1 MNKDDFIKNKI
12 QGDKYIPSKVD
23 DIFKNFKLNN
33 SNQANNV
40 VEFNI
45 NKNNCKTKDVSKN
58 EQFNQYNN
66 LNQVSNQFK
75 KQSTFL
81 IYKRI
86 NKLLSAVAV
95 FLCVVLVG
103 VGSLLKNRPSEIE
116 NIDII
121 TKNILVKNTEY
132 AFSNEDVRE
141 TSENNLV
148 RALVIGKRQVVI
160 QLKDDFINEYNLNL
174 QSNKYYYVNNI
185 NKDIKDVFVGC
196 MISNKIPYVMLVM
209 DDGTVECIQIF
220 NDEIKPDENY
230 EFNFYSQGEI
240 YGLYDVVGFE
250 QRSRQYTNKEGYF
263 YYINA
268 IRSDGKKKEIELGF
282 YNNWDNNVSY
292 IYDSLNVIEK

>member
-1 MNKDDFIKNKI
+1 MNKDDYIKNKI
-12 QGDKYIPSKVD
+12 QCDKYLPSKVD
-23 DIFKNFKLNN
+23 DVFKNFRLNN
-33 SNQANNV
+33 SNHVSNV
-40 VEFNI
+40 IEFNI
-45 NKNNCKTKDVSKN
+45 NKNSDVNKDEQLYESSQQN
-58 EQFNQYNN
+58 ENT
-66 LNQVSNQFK
+66 K
-75 KQSTFL
+75 KQSAFFV
-81 IYKRI
+81 YKRI

-132 AFSNEDVRE
+132 SFSNEDVRE

-160 QLKDDFINEYNLNL
+160 QLKEEFISEYNLDL
-174 QSNKYYYVNNI
+174 QSNKYYNVDNI

-196 MISNKIPYVMLVM
+196 MISNKTPYVMLVM
-209 DDGTVECIQIF
+209 EDGTAECIQIF

-250 QRSRQYTNKEGYF
+250 QCSRKYTNKEGYF

-268 IRSDGKKKEIELGF
+268 IRNDGKKKEIELGF
-282 YNNWDNNVSY
+282 YNNWDSDYSY
-292 IYDSLNVIEK
+292 IYDSLDVLE